1 MVVISLAA
9 AAGFRA
15 GQARKAAF
23 RKTIAIR
30 PDAKTGNRNWPC
42 RELNRQRT
50 PIHPRRRSRFGEC
63 DLAAACSRE
72 VNPVIPPSLR
82 HCRPIP
88 PWLCCTS
95 VLHWQACPGWV
106 NLAQSVDVAPILDKA
121 VAAKKESWNG
131 EPRSSI

>member
-15 GQARKAAF
+15 GQGRKAAF

-42 RELNRQRT
+42 RELNRKRT

-63 DLAAACSRE
+63 RLAAVATRTRHCDIIA
-72 VNPVIPPSLR
+72 PPPSDFR
-82 HCRPIP
+82 HGF
-88 PWLCCTS
+88 
-95 VLHWQACPGWV
+95 A
-106 NLAQSVDVAPILDKA
+106 APAFWIGKHA
-121 VAAKKESWNG
+121 MAG
-131 EPRSSI
+131 